1 MLIKFADGL
10 IFVISGD
17 ILVSGFNIHSIIDLS
32 TVVIK
37 NILLIQFSGL
47 RLNISLVVVIVVVVI
62 IVNLFFVLLSVFF
75 N

>member
-1 MLIKFADGL
+1 MLIKLADGL
-10 IFVISGD
+10 ILVISGD

-32 TVVIK
+32 AVIIK

-47 RLNISLVVVIVVVVI
+47 WLNISLVADVVIVI
-62 IVNLFFVLLSVFF
+62 NLFFVLLSVFF